1 MMDGGGGGGGGM
13 ESIRR
18 TIYDKFGNVMKTF
31 KMDLDNV
38 NKSNPV
44 SSQDFPADT
53 GLPEGENLSES
64 SNTDAL
70 WDLSELDP
78 EIYEDVF
85 EPTIGDG
92 TPPLLQN
99 TVVSSDRDDSVI
111 ENSVDPVVPEEPP
124 TFEKPKNFQT
134 VSLDDIDGDEE
145 DENSGEMNEP
155 EEEDV
160 ESPLVSA
167 ANINDSDAEKS
178 DMGDLF
184 AEKIEVRPQVR
195 QLLDKYGTISIDQL
209 TKEIKEVAE
218 LLARK

>member
-1 MMDGGGGGGGGM
+1 MMDGM

-44 SSQDFPADT
+44 TSQDFPADT

-99 TVVSSDRDDSVI
+99 TVVSSDRDDGVI
-111 ENSVDPVVPEEPP
+111 ENSVDPVAPEESP

-134 VSLDDIDGDEE
+134 VSLDDIDGDDE
-145 DENSGEMNEP
+145 DENSGEMNEQ

-184 AEKIEVRPQVR
+184 AEKIEVRPPVR

>member
-1 MMDGGGGGGGGM
+1 MMDGM

-31 KMDLDNV
+31 KLDLHNV
-38 NKSNPV
+38 DKSNPV

-53 GLPEGENLSES
+53 GLPEGENISES

-134 VSLDDIDGDEE
+134 VSLDDIDGDDE

-178 DMGDLF
+178 DLGDLF

>member
-1 MMDGGGGGGGGM
+1 MMDGI

-18 TIYDKFGNVMKTF
+18 TIYDKFGNVIKTF
-31 KMDLDNV
+31 KLDLDNA

-134 VSLDDIDGDEE
+134 VSLDDIDGDDE

-160 ESPLVSA
+160 ESPLVSV
-167 ANINDSDAEKS
+167 ANISDSDAEKS

>member
-1 MMDGGGGGGGGM
+1 MMDGM

-31 KMDLDNV
+31 KLDLDNV
-38 NKSNPV
+38 DKSNPV

-53 GLPEGENLSES
+53 GLPEGENISES

-70 WDLSELDP
+70 WDLRELDP

-124 TFEKPKNFQT
+124 TFEKPKLFQT
-134 VSLDDIDGDEE
+134 VSLADIDGD
-145 DENSGEMNEP
+145 DEVANSGEMNEQ
-155 EEEDV
+155 EEEDG
-160 ESPLVSA
+160 ESPIDSA
-167 ANINDSDAEKS
+167 ANINDSDAEKAY
-178 DMGDLF
+178 MGVLI

>member
-1 MMDGGGGGGGGM
+1 MMDGM

-31 KMDLDNV
+31 KLDLDNV
-38 NKSNPV
+38 DKSNPV

-53 GLPEGENLSES
+53 GLPEGENISES

-111 ENSVDPVVPEEPP
+111 ENSADPVVPEEPP

-134 VSLDDIDGDEE
+134 VSLDDIDGDDE

>member
-1 MMDGGGGGGGGM
+1 MMDGM

-31 KMDLDNV
+31 KLDLDNV
-38 NKSNPV
+38 DKSNPV

-53 GLPEGENLSES
+53 GLPEGENISES

-85 EPTIGDG
+85 EPTIGDR

-111 ENSVDPVVPEEPP
+111 ENSADPVVPEEPP

-134 VSLDDIDGDEE
+134 VSLDDIDGDDE
-145 DENSGEMNEP
+145 DENSGEMNEQ

>member
-1 MMDGGGGGGGGM
+1 MMDGM

-31 KMDLDNV
+31 KLDLDNP
-38 NKSNPV
+38 NKPNPV
-44 SSQDFPADT
+44 SNQDFPADT

-64 SNTDAL
+64 SSTDAL

-99 TVVSSDRDDSVI
+99 TVVSSDRDDGVI
-111 ENSVDPVVPEEPP
+111 ENSVDPLVPEEPP

-134 VSLDDIDGDEE
+134 VSLDDIDGDGE

-160 ESPLVSA
+160 ESPLVSV
-167 ANINDSDAEKS
+167 ANISDSDAEKS

>member
-1 MMDGGGGGGGGM
+1 MMDGM

-31 KMDLDNV
+31 KLDLDNV
-38 NKSNPV
+38 DKSNQV
-44 SSQDFPADT
+44 SIQDFPADT
-53 GLPEGENLSES
+53 GLPEGENISES

-134 VSLDDIDGDEE
+134 VSLDDSDGDDE
-145 DENSGEMNEP
+145 DENPGEMNEP
-155 EEEDV
+155 EEEL
-160 ESPLVSA
+160 SL
-167 ANINDSDAEKS
+167 IH
-178 DMGDLF
+178 
-184 AEKIEVRPQVR
+184 I
-195 QLLDKYGTISIDQL
+195 
-209 TKEIKEVAE
+209 
-218 LLARK
+218 

>member
-1 MMDGGGGGGGGM
+1 M
-13 ESIRR
+13 
-18 TIYDKFGNVMKTF
+18 
-31 KMDLDNV
+31 
-38 NKSNPV
+38 
-44 SSQDFPADT
+44 
-53 GLPEGENLSES
+53 
-64 SNTDAL
+64 
-70 WDLSELDP
+70 DP

-99 TVVSSDRDDSVI
+99 TVVSSDRDDGVI
-111 ENSVDPVVPEEPP
+111 ENSVDPLVPEEPP

-134 VSLDDIDGDEE
+134 VSLDDIDEE

-155 EEEDV
+155 REEDV

>member
-1 MMDGGGGGGGGM
+1 MMDGM

-31 KMDLDNV
+31 KLDLDNV
-38 NKSNPV
+38 DKSNPV

-53 GLPEGENLSES
+53 GLPEGENISET

-134 VSLDDIDGDEE
+134 VSLDDIDGDDE
-145 DENSGEMNEP
+145 DENSGEMNEQ
-155 EEEDV
+155 EEKDV

-178 DMGDLF
+178 DLGDLF

>member
-1 MMDGGGGGGGGM
+1 MMDGM

-31 KMDLDNV
+31 KMDLDSDNRP
-38 NKSNPV
+38 NPV
-44 SSQDFPADT
+44 GNQEVPTEMS
-53 GLPEGENLSES
+53 LPEDENLSES
-64 SNTDAL
+64 SNADAL

-134 VSLDDIDGDEE
+134 VSLDDIDGDDE
-145 DENSGEMNEP
+145 DENSGEMNEQ

-167 ANINDSDAEKS
+167 ANINDLDAEKS
-178 DMGDLF
+178 DLGDLF

>member
-1 MMDGGGGGGGGM
+1 MMDGM

-31 KMDLDNV
+31 KLDLDNV
-38 NKSNPV
+38 DKSNPV

-53 GLPEGENLSES
+53 GLPEGENISES

-134 VSLDDIDGDEE
+134 VSLDDIDEE
-145 DENSGEMNEP
+145 DENSGEMNDP
-155 EEEDV
+155 GEEDV

>member
-1 MMDGGGGGGGGM
+1 MMDGM

-31 KMDLDNV
+31 KLDLDNV
-38 NKSNPV
+38 DKSNPV

-99 TVVSSDRDDSVI
+99 TVVSSDRDDGVI
-111 ENSVDPVVPEEPP
+111 ENSVDPLVPEEPP

-134 VSLDDIDGDEE
+134 VSLDDIDGDDE

-160 ESPLVSA
+160 ESPLVSV
-167 ANINDSDAEKS
+167 ANISDSNAEKS

>member
-1 MMDGGGGGGGGM
+1 MMDGM

-31 KMDLDNV
+31 KLDLDNV
-38 NKSNPV
+38 NKSNPI

-134 VSLDDIDGDEE
+134 VSLDDIDGDDE

>member
-1 MMDGGGGGGGGM
+1 MMDGM

-38 NKSNPV
+38 NKSNPI

-53 GLPEGENLSES
+53 GLPEGENISES
-64 SNTDAL
+64 STTDAL

-111 ENSVDPVVPEEPP
+111 ENSADPVVPEEPP

-134 VSLDDIDGDEE
+134 VSLDDIDGDDE
-145 DENSGEMNEP
+145 DENSGEMNEQ

>member
-1 MMDGGGGGGGGM
+1 MMDGM

-31 KMDLDNV
+31 KLDLDNV

-134 VSLDDIDGDEE
+134 VSLDDIDGDDEG
-145 DENSGEMNEP
+145 ENSGEMNEP

>member
-1 MMDGGGGGGGGM
+1 MMDGM

-31 KMDLDNV
+31 KLDLDNV
-38 NKSNPV
+38 DKSNPV
-44 SSQDFPADT
+44 SSQDFPADS
-53 GLPEGENLSES
+53 GLPEGENISES

-134 VSLDDIDGDEE
+134 VSLDDIDGDDE

>member
-1 MMDGGGGGGGGM
+1 MMDGM

-31 KMDLDNV
+31 KLDLDNV
-38 NKSNPV
+38 DKSNPV

-53 GLPEGENLSES
+53 GLPEGENISES

-134 VSLDDIDGDEE
+134 VSLDDIDGDDA
-145 DENSGEMNEP
+145 DENSGEINEP

>member
-1 MMDGGGGGGGGM
+1 MMDGM

-31 KMDLDNV
+31 KLDLDNV
-38 NKSNPV
+38 DKSNPV

-53 GLPEGENLSES
+53 GLPEGENISES

-134 VSLDDIDGDEE
+134 VSLDDIDGDDE

-178 DMGDLF
+178 DLGDLF

>member
-1 MMDGGGGGGGGM
+1 MMDGM

-31 KMDLDNV
+31 KLDLDNV

-134 VSLDDIDGDEE
+134 VSLDDIDGDDE

>member
-1 MMDGGGGGGGGM
+1 MMDGM

-31 KMDLDNV
+31 KLDLDNV
-38 NKSNPV
+38 DKSNPV

-53 GLPEGENLSES
+53 GLPEGENISES

-134 VSLDDIDGDEE
+134 VSLDDIDGDDK
-145 DENSGEMNEP
+145 DENSGEMNEQ

>member
-1 MMDGGGGGGGGM
+1 MMDGM

-31 KMDLDNV
+31 KLDLDNFD
-38 NKSNPV
+38 KSNPL
-44 SSQDFPADT
+44 SSKDFPADT
-53 GLPEGENLSES
+53 GLPEGENISET

-134 VSLDDIDGDEE
+134 VSLDDIDGDDE
-145 DENSGEMNEP
+145 DENSGAMNEQ
-155 EEEDV
+155 EEEGV

>member
-1 MMDGGGGGGGGM
+1 MDGM

-31 KMDLDNV
+31 KLDLDNV
-38 NKSNPV
+38 DKSNPV

-53 GLPEGENLSES
+53 GLPVGENISES

-134 VSLDDIDGDEE
+134 VSLDDIDGDDE

>member
-1 MMDGGGGGGGGM
+1 MMDGM

-31 KMDLDNV
+31 KLDLDNV
-38 NKSNPV
+38 DKSNQV

-53 GLPEGENLSES
+53 GLPEGENISES

-134 VSLDDIDGDEE
+134 VSLDDIDGDDE

>member
-1 MMDGGGGGGGGM
+1 MMDGM

-18 TIYDKFGNVMKTF
+18 TIYDKFGNVIKTF
-31 KMDLDNV
+31 KLDLDNA

-64 SNTDAL
+64 PNTDAL

-134 VSLDDIDGDEE
+134 VSLDDIDGDDE

-160 ESPLVSA
+160 ESPLVSV
-167 ANINDSDAEKS
+167 ANISDSDAEKS

>member
-1 MMDGGGGGGGGM
+1 MMDGM

-31 KMDLDNV
+31 KLDLDNV
-38 NKSNPV
+38 DKSNPV

-53 GLPEGENLSES
+53 GLPEGENISES

-78 EIYEDVF
+78 ELYEDVF

-134 VSLDDIDGDEE
+134 VSLDDIDGDDE

>member
-1 MMDGGGGGGGGM
+1 MMDGM

-31 KMDLDNV
+31 KLDLDNV

-53 GLPEGENLSES
+53 GLPEGENISES

-134 VSLDDIDGDEE
+134 VSLDDIDGDDA
-145 DENSGEMNEP
+145 DENSGEINEP

>member
-1 MMDGGGGGGGGM
+1 MMDGM

-31 KMDLDNV
+31 KLDLDNA

-44 SSQDFPADT
+44 SNQDFPADT

-64 SNTDAL
+64 SSTDAL

-111 ENSVDPVVPEEPP
+111 ENSVDPLVPEEPP

-134 VSLDDIDGDEE
+134 VSLDDIDGDGDDE

>member
-1 MMDGGGGGGGGM
+1 MMDGM

-31 KMDLDNV
+31 KLDLDNA

-44 SSQDFPADT
+44 SNQDFPADT
-53 GLPEGENLSES
+53 GLPEGENRSES
-64 SNTDAL
+64 SSTDAL

-134 VSLDDIDGDEE
+134 VSLDDIDEE

-155 EEEDV
+155 GEEDV

-178 DMGDLF
+178 DIGDLF

>member
-1 MMDGGGGGGGGM
+1 MDGM

-31 KMDLDNV
+31 KMDLDSDNRP
-38 NKSNPV
+38 NPV
-44 SSQDFPADT
+44 GNQEVPTEMS
-53 GLPEGENLSES
+53 LPEDENLSES
-64 SNTDAL
+64 SNADAV

-92 TPPLLQN
+92 TPSLLQN
-99 TVVSSDRDDSVI
+99 TMVSSDVDDSVI
-111 ENSVDPVVPEEPP
+111 DDSGDPVDPVQPS

-134 VSLDDIDGDEE
+134 VSLDDVDD
-145 DENSGEMNEP
+145 DENSGAADEP
-155 EEEDV
+155 TEGEGEPV
-160 ESPLVSA
+160 ESSLVSA

-178 DMGDLF
+178 DVGELF

-209 TKEIKEVAE
+209 TEEIKEVAG

>member
-1 MMDGGGGGGGGM
+1 MMDGM

-31 KMDLDNV
+31 KLDLDNV
-38 NKSNPV
+38 DKSNPV

-53 GLPEGENLSES
+53 GLPEGENISES

-134 VSLDDIDGDEE
+134 VSLDDIDSDDE

-160 ESPLVSA
+160 ESPLVSV
-167 ANINDSDAEKS
+167 ANISDSDAEKS

>member
-1 MMDGGGGGGGGM
+1 MMDGM

-31 KMDLDNV
+31 KLDLDNV
-38 NKSNPV
+38 DKSNPV
-44 SSQDFPADT
+44 SSQDFPTDT
-53 GLPEGENLSES
+53 GLPEGENISES

-134 VSLDDIDGDEE
+134 VSLDDIDGDDE
-145 DENSGEMNEP
+145 DENSGEMNEQ